1 MIYIFSIIFVLSIL
15 VFFHELGHFL
25 FAKLFGVRVERFSIG
40 FPPRLFG
47 VKWGDTD
54 YCVSAIPFGGY
65 VKMAGVVDESM
76 DTSQLTGAPFEFN
89 SKKWWQ
95 KTLILIGGVSMNIL
109 LAWIILSS
117 LLHIKGEPIVPST
130 TIGYITENGVSQ
142 KVGLQV
148 GDEILK
154 INQQPVSTWNEI
166 VDLYLAN
173 LGREIIFTI
182 KREGQVVDLVFDK
195 KMIEQ
200 KNAEQLDIFPRF
212 QAIVGDI
219 NPNSPAQAAD
229 LRIGDKIV
237 RINDEAINNWDE
249 MTNIIRRHG
258 GKSLEF
264 EIVRGDETLV
274 KYITPE
280 TVSKID
286 ESGVDHMVGQIGIG
300 PYYDQKK
307 LAAWPALVKGFNK
320 TIFISQMSVK
330 GLWWL
335 LTGKKSVR
343 ESLGGPIMITKMAGD
358 FAKIGFD
365 YLMEL
370 IANLSIMLA
379 LINILP
385 IPALDGG
392 HILIVAIE
400 EIRRKP
406 LTVKTKIKI
415 QQIGMAILFALIIF
429 VMYNDITRI
438 F

>member
-1 MIYIFSIIFVLSIL
+1 MIYFLSIIFVLSIL

-25 FAKLFGVRVERFSIG
+25 FAKIFGVRVERFSIG

-47 VKWGDTD
+47 VKWGETD

-65 VKMAGVVDESM
+65 VKMSGVIDESM
-76 DTSQLTGAPFEFN
+76 DASQLTGAPYEFG

-95 KTLILIGGVSMNIL
+95 KTLILVGGVTMNIL
-109 LAWIILSS
+109 LAWIILSG

-130 TIGYITENGVSQ
+130 TIGNITENGIAQTS
-142 KVGLQV
+142 GLQV

-154 INQQPVSTWNEI
+154 INNKTVNSWNEV

-173 LGREIIFTI
+173 LGKEIIFTI
-182 KREGQVVDLVFDK
+182 KRDNQISEITFAKDIIK
-195 KMIEQ
+195 EQ
-200 KNAEQLDIFPRF
+200 NAEQLDIYPRF
-212 QAIVGDI
+212 PAMVGDI
-219 NPNSPAQAAD
+219 NPNSPAQQAGLQMKD
-229 LRIGDKIV
+229 RISSIAGQPI
-237 RINDEAINNWDE
+237 ASWDQ
-249 MTNIIRRHG
+249 MTSIIRNNG
-258 GKSLEF
+258 GKSLLF
-264 EIVRGDETLV
+264 EIQRGQETFTIS
-274 KYITPE
+274 ITPE
-280 TVSKID
+280 VVSEID
-286 ESGVDHMVGQIGIG
+286 ESGVDHMVGKIGIG
-300 PYYDQKK
+300 PFFEQKK
-307 LAAWPALVKGFNK
+307 LDLLPAFAEGFDK
-320 TIFISQMSVK
+320 TIFISKMSVK

-335 LTGKKSVR
+335 LSGKKSVK

-392 HILIVAIE
+392 HILIVVIE

-406 LTVKTKIKI
+406 LATKTKMKI
-415 QQIGMAILFALIIF
+415 QQIGMAILFMLIIF

>member
-1 MIYIFSIIFVLSIL
+1 MIYFLSIIFVLSIL

-54 YCVSAIPFGGY
+54 YCISAIPFGGY
-65 VKMAGVVDESM
+65 VKMSGVIDESM
-76 DTSQLTGAPFEFN
+76 DTSQLTGAPHEFG

-95 KTLILIGGVSMNIL
+95 KILILVGGVTMNII

-130 TIGYITENGVSQ
+130 TVGNIMENGISYTA
-142 KVGLQV
+142 GLRV
-148 GDEILK
+148 GDEIQE
-154 INQQPVSTWNEI
+154 INGQPVKAWNDVI
-166 VDLYLAN
+166 DLYISN
-173 LGREIIFTI
+173 LGKEMTFTI
-182 KREGQVVDLVFDK
+182 NRSGQVFDIVFHKDILK
-195 KMIEQ
+195 EQ
-200 KNAEQLDIFPRF
+200 NADQMDIYPRF
-212 QAIVGDI
+212 PAIIGDI
-219 NPNSPAQAAD
+219 NPDSPAQKAGLQMKD
-229 LRIGDKIV
+229 RITSIAGLP
-237 RINDEAINNWDE
+237 INSWDE
-249 MTNIIRRHG
+249 MTSIIRSNG
-258 GKSLEF
+258 GKSLLF
-264 EIVRGDETLV
+264 EIIRQGASFSLT
-274 KYITPE
+274 ITPDV
-280 TVSKID
+280 VSEID
-286 ESGVDHMVGQIGIG
+286 ESGVDHMVGKIGIG
-300 PYYDQKK
+300 PFFDQKK
-307 LAAWPALVKGFNK
+307 LAFLPAFKEGFDK

-335 LTGKKSVR
+335 FSGKKSVK

-392 HILIVAIE
+392 HILIVIIE

-406 LTVKTKIKI
+406 LTTKTKLKI
-415 QQIGMAILFALIIF
+415 QQVGMAILFILIIF

-438 F
+438 L

>member
-1 MIYIFSIIFVLSIL
+1 MIYFLSIIFVLSIL

-47 VKWGDTD
+47 IKLGETD
-54 YCVSAIPFGGY
+54 YCISAIPFGGY
-65 VKMAGVVDESM
+65 VKMAGVIDESM
-76 DTSQLTGAPFEFN
+76 DTSQLTGAPHEFG

-95 KTLILIGGVSMNIL
+95 KTLILVGGVTMNMV

-117 LLHIKGEPIVPST
+117 LLHIKGESIVPST
-130 TIGYITENGVSQ
+130 TIGNIIENGISYTA
-142 KVGLQV
+142 GLKV
-148 GDEILK
+148 GDEILD
-154 INQQPVSTWNEI
+154 INDLPVNSWNDV
-166 VDLYLAN
+166 VDLYLGN
-173 LGREIIFTI
+173 LGKEMTFTI
-182 KREGQVVDLVFDK
+182 KRDEQVSDIVFHKDILK
-195 KMIEQ
+195 EQ
-200 KNAEQLDIFPRF
+200 NADQLDIFPRF
-212 QAIVGDI
+212 PAIIGDI
-219 NPNSPAQAAD
+219 NPNSPAQAAGLQMED
-229 LRIGDKIV
+229 RIASIAGQP
-237 RINDEAINNWDE
+237 INSWDE
-249 MTNIIRRHG
+249 MTSIIRGNG
-258 GKSLEF
+258 GKSLLF
-264 EIVRGDETLV
+264 EIMREGDSFSLS
-274 KYITPE
+274 ITPE
-280 TVSKID
+280 IVSEID
-286 ESGVDHMVGQIGIG
+286 ESGVDHMVGKIGIG
-300 PYYDQKK
+300 PFFDQKK
-307 LAAWPALVKGFNK
+307 LALLPALAEGFNK
-320 TIFISQMSVK
+320 TIFISQMSMK

-335 LTGKKSVR
+335 LSGKKSVK

-406 LTVKTKIKI
+406 LTTKTKLKI
-415 QQIGMAILFALIIF
+415 QQIGMAILFVLIIF

-438 F
+438 L